1 MCTVISIDAICYIAS
16 FFYIFRHGWA
26 RYNAC
31 TMQVYAE
38 YALLENFCMD
48 FMLLYCAKAA
58 TKNPAKYF
66 RLFASSV
73 LGASFAVVY
82 PLFGVGGA
90 VGIAIKLAVGGAMCA
105 VAGKYQSFK
114 GYIKFTAAFCAVSF
128 AIGGGLIAIFS
139 LAGVAYEEGSGF
151 LLSSVP
157 VGIPAFAVVIAAIL
171 IKKLKS
177 KVVAA
182 RNIVATCRFYS
193 GEKCAVCTGFY
204 DSGNKV
210 YCKGA
215 PVSIVPKAIAEKLT
229 EIAGIKTCVD
239 IHTVAGK
246 SLIKVFT
253 ADKLE
258 IDDGKSVITRS
269 NVTLGVAPHGTKK
282 VVLHPDLSEVN

>member
-1 MCTVISIDAICYIAS
+1 
-16 FFYIFRHGWA
+16 
-26 RYNAC
+26 
-31 TMQVYAE
+31 MQVFAE

-66 RLFASSV
+66 RLFAASV

-90 VGIAIKLAVGGAMCA
+90 VGIIIKLAAGGAMCA
-105 VAGKYQSFK
+105 LAGKYQSFK
-114 GYIKFTAAFCAVSF
+114 GYIKFTAVFCAVTF
-128 AIGGGLIAIFS
+128 ALGGGLIAIFS
-139 LAGVAYEEGSGF
+139 LAGVAYEEGGGF
-151 LLSSVP
+151 LLTSVP
-157 VGIPAFAVVIAAIL
+157 VGIPAFAVLAAAIL

-182 RNIVATCRFYS
+182 KNIVATCRFYS
-193 GEKCAVCTGFY
+193 GEKRAVCVGFY

-215 PVSIVPKAIAEKLT
+215 PVSIVPRAIAEKLT

-246 SLIKVFT
+246 SLIKIFT